1 MQAVVAEL
9 LPLVPS
15 ARREQALRFRHLHGQ
30 YCCLRSWQLLYSLL
44 IEHAF
49 IPSSLPLSD
58 LTFTLNPHGKPE
70 LALSHLTSHSA
81 AVSHLTS
88 HGAAVSHPA
97 SNIHFSIS
105 HTKTALAVAIDHSP
119 IGIDI
124 ESLASASR
132 IADRHFLSRTMS
144 PDEQSAI
151 AAAPNPCLAFTE
163 LWTRK
168 EALVKARGTGLTDL
182 DSLPSLLDDTAPF
195 TLLTLPSATC
205 APISNAS
212 VCSAPLGSPVPSSS
226 FAPEFACTIAYIP

>member
-49 IPSSLPLSD
+49 IPSSLPLSA
-58 LTFTLNPHGKPE
+58 LTFTLTPQGKPE
-70 LALSHLTSHSA
+70 LALSHLTSHS
-81 AVSHLTS
+81 
-88 HGAAVSHPA
+88 AAVSHPA

-132 IADRHFLSRTMS
+132 IADQHFLSRTMS